1 MSTHALLLLNH
12 NIALK
17 EARDYGN
24 VSAQALH
31 LRAKALH
38 GIGYPISGDA
48 LAIEYQRERALY
60 ALQTIGD
67 TQDAQGAK
75 P

>member
-1 MSTHALLLLNH
+1 MTHIFLAMQAA
-12 NIALK
+12 IERT
-17 EARDYGN
+17 EARKYGHKT
-24 VSAQALH
+24 VAEIE
-31 LRAKALH
+31 AKAANIR

-48 LAIEYQRERALY
+48 LAIEYQKERALY

-67 TQDAQGAK
+67 AQDAQGAK